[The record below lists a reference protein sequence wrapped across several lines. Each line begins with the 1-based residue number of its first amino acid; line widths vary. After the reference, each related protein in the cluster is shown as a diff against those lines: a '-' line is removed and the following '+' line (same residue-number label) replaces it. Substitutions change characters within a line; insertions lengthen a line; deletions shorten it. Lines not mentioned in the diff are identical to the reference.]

1 MNLLNKL
8 ITISII
14 SSICIFNLNAEIRK
28 WVCPKCGKV
37 IEAEAALG
45 QLNGFFDQMRDHA
58 RSCFESSVR
67 NPNSSF
73 QYEKRQLANAVKTQK
88 YQQKLAIYMR
98 KVEQYKIDDQ
108 NLANAINSFQSSC
121 DQYTSK
127 IRIWESKVDNF
138 SRNYSGRGL
147 NDSEYRIA
155 ESIRNDLILEQS
167 NLNAEANRLENI
179 KSALISQDQV
189 MNNRRRELE
198 AERAALMKEKQSL
211 EQELENMNK

>member
-88 YQQKLAIYMR
+88 YQ
-98 KVEQYKIDDQ
+98 Q